1 MTISV
6 GLRAP
11 SSAELLGDFVDTLIC
26 DADEAVRY
34 ADPDLAPAKD
44 PCEIDAAAMGRAIEA
59 LNKLRMHDPERLG
72 DWFGRFITTYRAAGE
87 VMAHQAAPAQEEV
100 VEALASG
107 LLLQRHPWARLAWR
121 RAKRGASL
129 YVSGQ
134 DFALPVKDAQ
144 RLAGAE
150 QLDAAAYRGLSDKG
164 RAVVQQLLVGGVFQL
179 IDPDE
184 MYEAEDEDE
193 DDGVDAVVLGEVV
206 EGRDRVDAIDADA
219 VSDDVHSV
227 TVHDD
232 GIEVIV
238 SFDDEDEDDSNDGRA

>member
-1 MTISV
+1 
-6 GLRAP
+6 
-11 SSAELLGDFVDTLIC
+11 
-26 DADEAVRY
+26 
-34 ADPDLAPAKD
+34 
-44 PCEIDAAAMGRAIEA
+44 
-59 LNKLRMHDPERLG
+59 
-72 DWFGRFITTYRAAGE
+72 
-87 VMAHQAAPAQEEV
+87 MAHQAAPPQEEV
-100 VEALASG
+100 LESLLSG

-134 DFALPVKDAQ
+134 DFALPIKDAQ

-179 IDPDE
+179 IDPNEVYADE
-184 MYEAEDEDE
+184 EEE
-193 DDGVDAVVLGEVV
+193 VLGEVI
-206 EGRDRVDAIDADA
+206 EGREQVEVIDADA
-219 VSDDVHSV
+219 MSDDVHLV

-238 SFDDEDEDDSNDGRA
+238 NFDDHDEDDGDPSRG